1 MTTAKNDVFIGLKL
15 EFFYVVGEGE
25 IDFWWGENRN
35 FFGGIFPVGGGG
47 GG

>member
-25 IDFWWGENRN
+25 IDFWWG
-35 FFGGIFPVGGGG
+35 GG
-47 GG
+47 